1 MTNEEHAHLLW
12 LREQSLFYEAEKER
26 ARKDIEAAQ
35 ERFKAYERAAT
46 VFRDAVKI
54 AQAQLNGE
62 NLPEPPPLEEQM
74 APGVPPKKTTGMELV
89 ELTTRGQVYRAEDLQ
104 QLLSEHRGTRV
115 GLSTAR
121 DAVARTPGFFQK
133 VGRNKFMRTK

>member
-12 LREQSLFYEAEKER
+12 LREQSRFYEAEMEQ
-26 ARKDIEAAQ
+26 ARKDMEAAHQ
-35 ERFKAYERAAT
+35 RFKAYERAAT
-46 VFRDAVKI
+46 VFRDAVQI
-54 AQAQLNGE
+54 GQAQLTGE
-62 NLPEPPPLEEQM
+62 SPREPPPIEEKM

-89 ELTTRGQVYRAEDLQ
+89 ELTTSGQIYRAEDLQ

-121 DAVARTPGFFQK
+121 DAVARAPDFFKK
-133 VGRNKFMRTK
+133 VGRNRFMRIK